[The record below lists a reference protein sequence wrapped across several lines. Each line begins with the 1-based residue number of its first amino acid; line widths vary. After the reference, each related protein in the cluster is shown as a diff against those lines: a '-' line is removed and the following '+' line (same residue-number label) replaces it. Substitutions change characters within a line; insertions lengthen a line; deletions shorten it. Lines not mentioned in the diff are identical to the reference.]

1 MRTNT
6 ITNTGTQTNTA
17 YETSKFALTV
27 GMATAAMIGLWAC
40 ACMVSVLA
48 NNGIAGVVKG
58 LITAVSGA

>member
-1 MRTNT
+1 MKTNT
-6 ITNTGTQTNTA
+6 LTNTGTQTNTA
-17 YETSKFALTV
+17 YETSKFALTL